1 MLSMDLSYLPVVK
14 NALGEGLAAGATAQV
29 TRKSKRL
36 VYGQVPLDHKH
47 WGAGD
52 LGLVN
57 DDAAPAHQ
65 YAVDAANGAL
75 RTLKKHVF
83 CLH

>member
-1 MLSMDLSYLPVVK
+1 VVK

-52 LGLVN
+52 LRLVN

-65 YAVDAANGAL
+65 YAV
-75 RTLKKHVF
+75 
-83 CLH
+83 